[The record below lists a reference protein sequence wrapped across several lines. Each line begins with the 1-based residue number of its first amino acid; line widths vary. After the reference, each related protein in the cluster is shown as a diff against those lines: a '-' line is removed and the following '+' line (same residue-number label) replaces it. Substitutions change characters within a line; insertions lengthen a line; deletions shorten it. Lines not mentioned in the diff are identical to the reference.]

1 MAKYKYK
8 ALKDNSKIV
17 EGEVEAQSLREAR
30 ELIRKLGFVPTKVYE
45 EAVIPQETRV
55 VTKQEKETAK
65 VQIKHL
71 SLAQKINFTSQLE
84 TLLSAGI
91 PILEALQ
98 TIENNSPD
106 IKLKTISMN
115 IRVAIISGLTFAQAL
130 NSIYGNL
137 FGPVYSGLIKTGED
151 AGELEATLGRMLVM
165 LRKQDAIKG
174 KIINASIY
182 PAVLLVMMT
191 GLLILFSKFV
201 FPRFAGLMAFNG
213 ADLPFLAQSIM
224 GACNFI
230 DHFWWLILMVI
241 GAVSYIAVNLFK
253 NPQIKSKWDDFVLK
267 IPAVSDFITYI
278 NLSNFMTVMH
288 ITYDAG
294 VPIMTGLE
302 LANKTV
308 GNYNIKSKIYNT
320 VSLVRS
326 GKTLTEAFQ
335 RTAVV
340 PHALVS
346 MISAGEKSGTL
357 GKMFHDCAD
366 VIDKKVDMAL
376 EAMTKLFEPAVI
388 LIMGGAVLFIA
399 IAFFQAYA
407 GMLGSFF

>member
-8 ALKDNSKIV
+8 ALQNNTQIV

-30 ELIRKLGFVPTKVYE
+30 ELIRKLGFIPTKVYTE
-45 EAVIPQETRV
+45 DAPQTQV
-55 VTKQEKETAK
+55 QIVTKQEKNTAK

-106 IKLKTISMN
+106 AKLKTISLN
-115 IRVAIISGLTFAQAL
+115 LRIGIISGLTFAQAL
-130 NSIYGNL
+130 NSLYGQV
-137 FGPVYSGLIKTGED
+137 FGPVYSGLVKTGED
-151 AGELEATLGRMLVM
+151 AGELEATLQRMLVM

-182 PAVLLVMMT
+182 PGVLLTMMT
-191 GLLILFSKFV
+191 GLLILFAKFV
-201 FPRFAGLMAFNG
+201 FPRFAGVMAFNG
-213 ADLPFLAQSIM
+213 ADLPILAQSIM
-224 GACNFI
+224 GFFNFI
-230 DHFWWLILMVI
+230 DNFWWLVLMII
-241 GAVSYIAVNLFK
+241 GAVCYVLVNMFK
-253 NPQIKSKWDDFVLK
+253 NPQIKSKWDEFILK
-267 IPAVSDFITYI
+267 IPVVSDFITYI

-288 ITYDAG
+288 ISYDAG
-294 VPIMTGLE
+294 VPIMSGLE

-308 GNYNIKSKIYNT
+308 GNYTIKSKIFNS
-320 VSLVRS
+320 VNLVRA
-326 GKTLTEAFQ
+326 GKTLSEAFQ
-335 RTAVV
+335 RTLVI
-340 PHALVS
+340 PQELVS

-357 GKMFHDCAD
+357 GKMFHDCAN

-376 EAMTKLFEPAVI
+376 EALTKLFEPAVI

-399 IAFFQAYA
+399 LAFMQAYF
-407 GMLGSFF
+407 GMLGSLF

>member
-8 ALKDNSKIV
+8 ALQNNTQIV

-30 ELIRKLGFVPTKVYE
+30 ELIRKLGFIPTKVYTE
-45 EAVIPQETRV
+45 YAPQTQV
-55 VTKQEKETAK
+55 QIVTKQEKSTAK
-65 VQIKHL
+65 VPIKHL

-106 IKLKTISMN
+106 VKLKTISLNLRIGIM
-115 IRVAIISGLTFAQAL
+115 SGLTLAQAL
-130 NSIYGNL
+130 NSLYGQV
-137 FGPVYSGLIKTGED
+137 FGPVYSGLVKTGED
-151 AGELEATLGRMLVM
+151 AGELEATLQRMLVM

-174 KIINASIY
+174 KIVNASIY
-182 PAVLLVMMT
+182 PGVLLTMMT
-191 GLLILFSKFV
+191 GLLILFAKFV
-201 FPRFAGLMAFNG
+201 FPRFAGVMAFNG
-213 ADLPFLAQSIM
+213 ADLPILAQSIM
-224 GACNFI
+224 GFFNFI
-230 DHFWWLILMVI
+230 DNFWWLVLMII
-241 GAVSYIAVNLFK
+241 GAVCYVLVNMFK
-253 NPQIKSKWDDFVLK
+253 NPQIKSKWDEFVLK
-267 IPAVSDFITYI
+267 IPVVSDFITYI

-288 ITYDAG
+288 ISYDAG
-294 VPIMTGLE
+294 VPIMSGLE

-308 GNYNIKSKIYNT
+308 GNYTIKSKIFNS
-320 VSLVRS
+320 VNLVRA

-335 RTAVV
+335 RTLVI
-340 PHALVS
+340 PQELVS

-357 GKMFHDCAD
+357 GKMFHDCAN

-376 EAMTKLFEPAVI
+376 EALTKLFEPAVI

-399 IAFFQAYA
+399 LAFMQAYF
-407 GMLGSFF
+407 GMLGSLF

>member
-8 ALKDNSKIV
+8 ALQNNTQIV

-30 ELIRKLGFVPTKVYE
+30 ELIRKLGFIPTKVYTE
-45 EAVIPQETRV
+45 DAPQTQV
-55 VTKQEKETAK
+55 QIVTKQEKSTAK
-65 VQIKHL
+65 VPIKHL

-106 IKLKTISMN
+106 VKLKTISLNLRIGIM
-115 IRVAIISGLTFAQAL
+115 SGLTLAQAL
-130 NSIYGNL
+130 NSLYGQV
-137 FGPVYSGLIKTGED
+137 FGPVYSGLVKTGED
-151 AGELEATLGRMLVM
+151 AGELEATLQRMLVM

-174 KIINASIY
+174 KIVNASIY
-182 PAVLLVMMT
+182 PGVLLTMMT
-191 GLLILFSKFV
+191 GLLILFAKFV
-201 FPRFAGLMAFNG
+201 FPRFAGVMAFNG
-213 ADLPFLAQSIM
+213 ADLPILAQSIM
-224 GACNFI
+224 GFFNFI
-230 DHFWWLILMVI
+230 DNFWWLVLMII
-241 GAVSYIAVNLFK
+241 GAVCYVLVNMFK
-253 NPQIKSKWDDFVLK
+253 NPQIKSKWDEFVLK
-267 IPAVSDFITYI
+267 IPVVSDFITYI

-288 ITYDAG
+288 ISYDAG
-294 VPIMTGLE
+294 VPIMSGLE

-308 GNYNIKSKIYNT
+308 GNYTIKSKIFNS
-320 VSLVRS
+320 VNLVRA

-335 RTAVV
+335 RTLVI
-340 PHALVS
+340 PQELVS

-357 GKMFHDCAD
+357 GKMFHDCAN

-376 EAMTKLFEPAVI
+376 EALTKLFEPAVI

-399 IAFFQAYA
+399 LAFMQAYF
-407 GMLGSFF
+407 GMLGSLF

>member
-8 ALKDNSKIV
+8 ALQNNTKIV

-30 ELIRKLGFVPTKVYE
+30 ELIRKLGFIPTKVYTE
-45 EAVIPQETRV
+45 DAPQTQV
-55 VTKQEKETAK
+55 QIVTKQEKSTAK
-65 VQIKHL
+65 VSIKHL
-71 SLAQKINFTSQLE
+71 SLTQKINFTSQLE

-106 IKLKTISMN
+106 AKLKTISLNLRIGIM
-115 IRVAIISGLTFAQAL
+115 SGLTFAQAL
-130 NSIYGNL
+130 NSLYGQV
-137 FGPVYSGLIKTGED
+137 FGSVYSGLVKTGED
-151 AGELEATLGRMLVM
+151 AGELEATLQRMLVM

-174 KIINASIY
+174 KIVNASIY
-182 PAVLLVMMT
+182 PGVLLTMMT
-191 GLLILFSKFV
+191 GLLILFAKFV
-201 FPRFAGLMAFNG
+201 FPRFAGVMAFNG
-213 ADLPFLAQSIM
+213 ADLPLMAQSIM
-224 GACNFI
+224 GFFNFI
-230 DHFWWLILMVI
+230 DNFWWLVLMII
-241 GAVSYIAVNLFK
+241 GAGCYVLVNLFK
-253 NPQIKSKWDDFVLK
+253 NPQFKSKWDEFVLK
-267 IPAVSDFITYI
+267 IPVVSDFITFI

-288 ITYDAG
+288 ISYDAG
-294 VPIMTGLE
+294 VPIMSGLE

-308 GNYNIKSKIYNT
+308 GNYTIKSKIFTSVN
-320 VSLVRS
+320 LVRA

-335 RTAVV
+335 RTLVI
-340 PHALVS
+340 PQELVS

-407 GMLGSFF
+407 GMLGSLF

>member
-8 ALKDNSKIV
+8 ALQNNTQIV

-30 ELIRKLGFVPTKVYE
+30 ELIRKLGFIPTKVYTE
-45 EAVIPQETRV
+45 DAPQTQV
-55 VTKQEKETAK
+55 QIVTKQEKSTAK
-65 VQIKHL
+65 VPIKHL

-106 IKLKTISMN
+106 VKLKTISLNLRIGIM
-115 IRVAIISGLTFAQAL
+115 SGLTFAQAL
-130 NSIYGNL
+130 NSLYGQV
-137 FGPVYSGLIKTGED
+137 FGPVYSGLVKTGED
-151 AGELEATLGRMLVM
+151 AGELEATLQRMLVM

-182 PAVLLVMMT
+182 PGVLLTMMT
-191 GLLILFSKFV
+191 GLLILFAKFV
-201 FPRFAGLMAFNG
+201 FPRFADIMAFNG
-213 ADLPFLAQSIM
+213 ADLPILAQSIM
-224 GACNFI
+224 GFFNFI
-230 DHFWWLILMVI
+230 DNFWWLVLMII
-241 GAVSYIAVNLFK
+241 GAVCYVLVNMFK
-253 NPQIKSKWDDFVLK
+253 NPQIKSKWDEFVLK
-267 IPAVSDFITYI
+267 IPVVSDFITYI

-288 ITYDAG
+288 ISYDAG
-294 VPIMTGLE
+294 VPIMSGLE

-308 GNYNIKSKIYNT
+308 GNYTIKSKIFNS
-320 VSLVRS
+320 VNLVRA

-335 RTAVV
+335 RTLVI
-340 PHALVS
+340 PQELVS

-357 GKMFHDCAD
+357 GKMFHDCAN

-376 EAMTKLFEPAVI
+376 EALTKLFEPAVI

-399 IAFFQAYA
+399 IAFMQAYF
-407 GMLGSFF
+407 GMLGSLF